1 MDHAAADG
9 CDDAPLVLI
18 VDDERDIAD
27 MLDSYFRLEGYR
39 TIVALLAKRP
49 GQVFGR
55 DMIYERVW
63 GKPGDSSVVTEHVRR
78 IRRALAEAGC
88 ETEPVATV
96 WGGHLGLGL
105 YVSRLLAEKHG
116 GELEV
121 ANGPGGGALAR
132 ATLAAPVIQI
142 CPEPN

>member
-27 MLDSYFRLEGYR
+27 NLVANATRYARFEVRLSLSWANGELELA
-39 TIVALLAKRP
+39 VADDGP
-49 GQVFGR
+49 GFA
-55 DMIYERVW
+55 DAALERATEPFW
-63 GKPGDSSVVTEHVRR
+63 GDSK
-78 IRRALAEAGC
+78 GG
-88 ETEPVATV
+88 
-96 WGGHLGLGL
+96 GGHLGLGL

-121 ANGPGGGALAR
+121 ANGAGGGALAR